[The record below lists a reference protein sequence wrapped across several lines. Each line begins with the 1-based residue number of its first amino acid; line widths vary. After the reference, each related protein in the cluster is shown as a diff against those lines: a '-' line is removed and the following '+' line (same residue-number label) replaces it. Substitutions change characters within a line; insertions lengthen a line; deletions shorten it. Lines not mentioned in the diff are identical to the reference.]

1 MFCCRDTAA
10 LPPPLCGFLAGLGV
24 VSLLQCAVRDG
35 GRFRGFVGF
44 DECRVSRYW
53 TREQIHSLTLVA
65 NILSTFLLK
74 HRLAQRL
81 EELSESRL

>member
-1 MFCCRDTAA
+1 MCIRD
-10 LPPPLCGFLAGLGV
+10 
-24 VSLLQCAVRDG
+24 S
-35 GRFRGFVGF
+35 
-44 DECRVSRYW
+44 YW